1 MTQENNQISAVEFLD
16 CTKLIFEKTAGGFL
30 TLKVNGE
37 KTYDRV
43 NLYRSFPLT
52 KPEEYISVRDVDKN
66 EIGLIRNVSDLS
78 AEMQELVRFDLARRY
93 FTPEITKISSL
104 KDEYG
109 HVYMNVETDCGNKHI
124 TVPNGSSNFIRL
136 SEVRLMLVDI
146 DGNRFSIPDYE
157 KMDSKSVKLLETVI

>member
-1 MTQENNQISAVEFLD
+1 MEQENNQISKLEFMD
-16 CTKLIFEKTAGGFL
+16 CSKLAFAKTEGGFL
-30 TLKVNGE
+30 TLTVNGE

-66 EIGLIRNVSDLS
+66 EIGLIRQVSDLS
-78 AEMQELVRFDLARRY
+78 AEMQEMVRFDLGRRY
-93 FTPEITKISSL
+93 FTPEITKINSL

-109 HVYMNVETDCGNKHI
+109 HVYMNVETDCGDKHI

-136 SEVRLMLVDI
+136 SEVRLILVDI
-146 DGNRFSIPDYE
+146 DGNRFSIQDYT